1 VNHIQTYVDAIQAGD
16 AIVSRRVAKVY
27 ERLADEIRNPRG
39 GFVFDERKAQRPID
53 FIEKFCRHSKGEWA
67 GQPVKLELFQRAFIA
82 ALFGFVDGQTGLRR
96 FREAMLYMA
105 RKNGK
110 STLLSGLALYMLIAD
125 KEPGAEVYAVASK
138 KEQARIVFDEC
149 LHMVEQSPELSRILK
164 KRKADLYCPL
174 SMAKLQALG
183 RNSDTLDGLNAHLVI
198 VDELHSIKDR
208 NVYEVMKQSQSARR
222 QPLLVSIT
230 TAGTQRETIFDSLY
244 AYASGVADGTI
255 QDDAFLPVLYEL
267 DSKDEWTLPDAWAKA
282 NPGLGSIK
290 KLDDLRGKV
299 ERAKNSPGELRG
311 LLCKDFNIIST
322 VNAAWLDY
330 DSINNP
336 ETFDISGFRGACAIG
351 GADLSIT
358 TDLTC
363 ATLLWMDAQ
372 EKRYVEQMYFLPE
385 DGFAE
390 RCRDEKIPYAI
401 WKERGLL
408 RLCPGNTIKPTM
420 ITQWFIEMVKQR
432 GIYVSMV
439 YYDSYS
445 ARYWVDEMT
454 AAGFKMIRC
463 IQGFKTLSIPL
474 ERLGAD
480 LKARKINYNDNPLLK
495 WCMCNV
501 GVTEDR
507 NGNLM
512 PVKAR
517 NPKYRIDG
525 FASLLDSYVGLCEH
539 YNELKQMNAKI
550 GRG

>member
-1 VNHIQTYVDAIQAGD
+1 MNHIQAYVDAIRAGD
-16 AIVSRRVAKVY
+16 VIVSRRVAKVY
-27 ERLADEIRNPRG
+27 ERLAEEIRNPRG
-39 GFVFDERKAQRPID
+39 GFVFDERRAQRPID

-67 GQPVKLELFQRAFIA
+67 GKPVKLELFQRAFIA
-82 ALFGFVDGQTGLRR
+82 ALFGFVDRETRLRR
-96 FREAMLYMA
+96 FREGLLYMA

-110 STLLSGLALYMLIAD
+110 STMLSGLALYMLIAD

-164 KRKADLYCPL
+164 KRKVDLYCPL

-244 AYASGVADGTI
+244 AYGCSVADGTVI
-255 QDDAFLPVLYEL
+255 DDSFLPVLYEL
-267 DSKDEWTLPDAWAKA
+267 DSKEEWDNPAMWQKP
-282 NPGLGSIK
+282 NPGLGTIK

-311 LLCKDFNIIST
+311 LLCKDFNVISN
-322 VNAAWLDY
+322 VNAAWLDF
-330 DSINNP
+330 DAINNP
-336 ETFDISGFRGACAIG
+336 ERFNIDAFRGACAVG

-363 ATLLWMDAQ
+363 ATLLWMDAH
-372 EKRYVEQMYFLPE
+372 EKRYCEQMYFLPA
-385 DGFAE
+385 DGFE
-390 RCRDEKIPYAI
+390 QRCKDEKIPYAI

-408 RLCPGNTIKPTM
+408 RLCPGNTIKPSM
-420 ITQWFIEMVKQR
+420 ITQWFIEQVKQR

-480 LKARKINYNDNPLLK
+480 LKARKINYNDNPVLK

-517 NPKYRIDG
+517 NPKFRIDG
-525 FASLLDSYVGLCEH
+525 FASLLDAYVGLTEH

-550 GRG
+550 GRV